1 METPKVI
8 NLDEVVVKG
17 RKTTSESPGLF
28 SKIGAFFKNTFS
40 GNDTADTDKTETVNE
55 VNDTNKTS
63 MSAIVTTVTQA
74 AGAIFGFLVKGK
86 ELKIEEENTKQLQ
99 LQLEATEDIEL
110 QKTLRKKLDVQITQL
125 NAATEADR
133 LRRIGSLA
141 TTFAVLGLVGL
152 IVVQAFRYKREKDKP
167 QAPIII
173 Q

>member
-1 METPKVI
+1 MAEETKS
-8 NLDEVVVKG
+8 NQE
-17 RKTTSESPGLF
+17 
-28 SKIGAFFKNTFS
+28 
-40 GNDTADTDKTETVNE
+40 
-55 VNDTNKTS
+55 NKMAAAT
-63 MSAIVTTVTQA
+63 IVATVTQA
-74 AGAIFGFLVKGK
+74 VGSVFGFLVKGK

-110 QKTLRKKLDVQITQL
+110 QKTLQKKLDVQLSQL
-125 NAATEADR
+125 NAASEADR

-152 IVVQAFRYKREKDKP
+152 IIVQAFRYKREKDKP